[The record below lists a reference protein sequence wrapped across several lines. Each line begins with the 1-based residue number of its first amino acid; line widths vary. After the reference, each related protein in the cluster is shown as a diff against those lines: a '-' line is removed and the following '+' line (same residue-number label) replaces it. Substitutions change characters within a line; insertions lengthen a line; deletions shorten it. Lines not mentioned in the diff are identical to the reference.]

1 MKTNFV
7 HKSIQVVIRCSFTVI
22 LAVSFSARAQYYE
35 FEHVVQP
42 YQEFN
47 DGDQLDAAQMGSSE
61 YFDTIIPE
69 FEVSVMGKT
78 TNELIVHESFIWWER
93 TAMSESTQ
101 IFPLWYMSQII
112 PATEISY
119 KTIGPAGN
127 RILKVQYK
135 DLGFL
140 NNNDPAYY
148 TNFQVWFYEGEDK
161 LEFHYGPRNIL
172 SSNAYIDDGDGGYC
186 PGAFIIL
193 ADIYN
198 EDQPTTESGH
208 VLNSPSDPQYEQFF
222 QTTTCAYQGMPDEND
237 VYRFYK
243 TSLGLADRAPFTA
256 NLSKVNDHTL
266 LVEADNNFV
275 RSVTVYSMDGKI
287 IQSIGQL
294 NQAQVTVDLQS
305 TASGV
310 LIVEIVNQY
319 GISVRKKIEF

>member
-7 HKSIQVVIRCSFTVI
+7 HKSMQVVIRCSFTAI

-47 DGDQLDAAQMGSSE
+47 DGDQLDAAQMSSSE

-93 TAMSESTQ
+93 TALSESTQ
-101 IFPLWYMSQII
+101 IFPLFYMSQII

-119 KTIGPAGN
+119 KTTGQPGN

-135 DLGFL
+135 YLGFL
-140 NNNDPAYY
+140 NNSDPTYY

-172 SSNAYIDDGDGGYC
+172 GSGAYIDDGDGGSC

-193 ADIYN
+193 ADIFN

-208 VLNSPSDPQYEQFF
+208 VLNTPADPQYEQFF
-222 QTTTCAYQGMPDEND
+222 QSTTCDYQGMPDEND
-237 VYRFYK
+237 VYRFYR
-243 TSLGLADRAPFTA
+243 TSLGLTDQSQFTA
-256 NLSKVNDHTL
+256 ALSKVNDHSF
-266 LVEADNNFV
+266 LVETGNDLV
-275 RSVTVYSMDGKI
+275 KSITIYSMEGKVI
-287 IQSIGQL
+287 KSIDHI
-294 NQAQVTVDLQS
+294 NQAQISVDLQS
-305 TASGV
+305 TVSGV
-310 LIVEIVNQY
+310 LIVEIMNQY
-319 GISVRKKIEF
+319 GKSERKKIRF